1 MVSIHKNILF
11 VDEPLSN
18 AFPLRTRS
26 NAGPH
31 HAPGGMMDEISTL
44 LPIEKYIIPLSSP
57 LTRQNKSD
65 NYFLP

>member
-11 VDEPLSN
+11 VDELLSN

-31 HAPGGMMDEISTL
+31 HAPGGMMDEIGTL
-44 LPIEKYIIPLSSP
+44 IQSEDPLYPFLPPP
-57 LTRQNKSD
+57 TRQDKSD